1 MRVVLRSIKSP
12 LPFFNTSRR
21 PPLRCL
27 HGTSLLR
34 AKEPVIY
41 KNSLEK
47 TLEAHRV
54 SNRASLIRRVVS
66 KDPVSATTSPDTLS
80 SSEKHVSET
89 DPSTDAPPSREAQ
102 PLRRPKTKRHSSQRT
117 TRPSPSASAP
127 SRLVVWSTDRT
138 RGRSAQSPWLDG
150 ISASSDSL
158 SQLDAE
164 IRALAKYLTPT
175 IAEQNAISQVTAE
188 LTTLLRPAA
197 PHPPVVVGSRRTGFS
212 MSHSDL
218 DLLLPVSDAARS
230 SDSTRKP
237 SASRP
242 QMLELYRETLH
253 KARAVLRQ
261 SPSFQE
267 QGHPTGKRHSTL
279 TIVHRPTGVP
289 VQLYC
294 GEGLPASIEYI
305 QDYHAEYPTI
315 HPLYMTLRLILETHG
330 LYGPPSGIT
339 SDALLVLLATFL
351 KMNHGRFRG
360 PTPLAAQLLAVLRVY
375 GTEVDLATTGVAAD
389 PPCFFN
395 VDSVKEA
402 ARTYDPADLPAYL
415 RGQRSLINLKRT
427 AARRRNAPAA
437 ARLCLQD
444 PANYMNDLGRGC
456 TRTREIQGV
465 FARAFEELDAALRG
479 WEDTSSGAPD
489 RSVLA
494 HALRA
499 NFDSFS
505 RMRARI
511 AAAQDAGR

>member
-1 MRVVLRSIKSP
+1 MRVVLRSSKSP
-12 LPFFNTSRR
+12 LQFFIASRR
-21 PPLRCL
+21 PPIRCL
-27 HGTSLLR
+27 SGSSSR
-34 AKEPVIY
+34 RVKEPVIY

-66 KDPVSATTSPDTLS
+66 KDPISATPAPDTSS
-80 SSEKHVSET
+80 SSEKHGSAT
-89 DPSTDAPPSREAQ
+89 DSSTDVPPSAETL
-102 PLRRPKTKRHSSQRT
+102 PLKPLKTKRQSSQRAL
-117 TRPSPSASAP
+117 RVSPAASAP
-127 SRLVVWSTDRT
+127 SRPVVWSTDST
-138 RGRSAQSPWLDG
+138 RGRPAQSPWLDG
-150 ISASSDSL
+150 VPAAPDSL
-158 SQLDAE
+158 SQVDAE
-164 IRALAKYLTPT
+164 IRALGKYLTPT
-175 IAEQNAISQVTAE
+175 IAEQNALNRVTAE
-188 LTTLLRPAA
+188 VTTLLRDAA
-197 PHPPVVVGSRRTGFS
+197 PHPPVVIGSRRTGFA

-218 DLLLPVSDAARS
+218 DLLLPVSDTARS

-267 QGHPTGKRHSTL
+267 QSHLTGKRHPAL

-315 HPLYMTLRLILETHG
+315 HPLYMALRLILETHG

-360 PTPLAAQLLAVLRVY
+360 PTPLAGQLLAVLRVY
-375 GTEVDLATTGVAAD
+375 GTEVDLTTTGVAAD

-402 ARTYDPADLPAYL
+402 ARKYDAAGLPAYL

-427 AARRRNAPAA
+427 AARRRNTPAA

-465 FARAFEELDAALRG
+465 FARAYEELDAALQIS
-479 WEDTSSGAPD
+479 EETSSGA
-489 RSVLA
+489 SSGVLTR
-494 HALRA
+494 ALRA
-499 NFDSFS
+499 NFDNFA